1 MKTHDHNF
9 KNLFLDFP
17 KEALKWFFPQAEE
30 TWGKVLDVKFV
41 RQEPKKH
48 NLSDSSLELDMPILF
63 KFKDQQLLL
72 WLVEFQE
79 DKGKF
84 SIYKLLRYTTDLM
97 EAHPK
102 ALVIPTVL
110 FTDRKKWQKSVLQ
123 QLHTKFNDRTFLHFE
138 YIFHKLFDLNAR
150 DYYNVNNPLVK
161 ILLPKMHYK
170 KEERLEVIRQA
181 YSGLFQLA
189 SSGLFDKYLD
199 FIDIYAEI
207 GAHEQVRLYNEIV
220 QHKETAMLA
229 QYIRD
234 KGRIEGEREGEK
246 RGEKRGEK
254 KGEKR
259 GEKIGEKKSLVAFV
273 RSAHKQGVPVS
284 TISKIVHLE
293 ISMVNS
299 ILNNEDIDIPLHLL
313 DTNL

>member
-1 MKTHDHNF
+1 MKSHDHNF

-17 KEALKWFFPQAEE
+17 KEALRLFFPQAEE
-30 TWGKVLDVKFV
+30 TWGKILDVEFV

-48 NLSDSSLELDMPILF
+48 DLADRSLELDMPILF
-63 KFKDQQLLL
+63 KFENHELIL

-97 EAHPK
+97 EAHPD

-110 FTDRKKWQKSVLQ
+110 FTDRKKWRKSVLH

-150 DYYNVNNPLVK
+150 DYYNVNNPVVK
-161 ILLPKMHYK
+161 ILLPKMHYE
-170 KEERLEVIRQA
+170 KEERMEVIRQA

-189 SSGLFDKYLD
+189 SSGLFDKYLG
-199 FIDIYAEI
+199 FIDTYAEI
-207 GAHEQVRLYNEIV
+207 GEDEQHKLYDEII

-229 QYIRD
+229 EYIRE
-234 KGRIEGEREGEK
+234 KGRTEGLKEGRKEGEIEGEK
-246 RGEKRGEK
+246 RGEK
-254 KGEKR
+254 KR
-259 GEKIGEKKSLVAFV
+259 LVSIV
-273 RSAHKQGVPVS
+273 RSAHEQGLPLS
-284 TISKIVHLE
+284 TISKIVHLD
-293 ISMVNS
+293 ISMVSS

-313 DTNL
+313 DTNAPR

>member
-1 MKTHDHNF
+1 
-9 KNLFLDFP
+9 
-17 KEALKWFFPQAEE
+17 
-30 TWGKVLDVKFV
+30 
-41 RQEPKKH
+41 
-48 NLSDSSLELDMPILF
+48 
-63 KFKDQQLLL
+63 
-72 WLVEFQE
+72 
-79 DKGKF
+79 
-84 SIYKLLRYTTDLM
+84 M

-123 QLHTKFNDRTFLHFE
+123 QLHTEFNDRIFLHFE

-246 RGEKRGEK
+246 RGEK
-254 KGEKR
+254 
-259 GEKIGEKKSLVAFV
+259 KSLVSFV

-313 DTNL
+313 DTNN